1 MTQVV
6 LDPALWESVEAGPEG
21 FIECWLAA
29 EGDHVHAGQVLAR
42 ANLIHTTVD
51 VPAAH
56 AGVLEEI
63 IAPVGEKFSR
73 GAVLARIVST

>member
-1 MTQVV
+1 VTHVV

-21 FIECWLAA
+21 FIECWLVT
-29 EGDHVHAGQVLAR
+29 EGDHVRAGQVLAR
-42 ANLIHTTVD
+42 ANLVHTVID
-51 VPAAH
+51 VPATH

-63 IAPVGEKFSR
+63 MAPVGEKFSR

>member
-1 MTQVV
+1 MTQIV

-21 FIECWLAA
+21 FIECWLAT

-42 ANLIHTTVD
+42 ANLIHSTVD

-63 IAPVGEKFSR
+63 FCSVGEKFSR